1 MKPMDQLTKQTLLA
15 QVGGEEI
22 LRGPLDRFHGLEK
35 HGHMDARVMHAH
47 VPMSAGDAGGRL
59 AFMNPAIAEMRL
71 SGPPG
76 TIITG
81 RGKPDGRNTQPQTMG
96 QKP

>member
-22 LRGPLDRFHGLEK
+22 LRGPLDRFHGLE

-47 VPMSAGDAGGRL
+47 VPISAGDAGDRL
-59 AFMNPAIAEMRL
+59 AVLEPAIAQMRP
-71 SGPPG
+71 SGLPG

>member
-1 MKPMDQLTKQTLLA
+1 MDQLTKETLLA
-15 QVGGEEI
+15 QVGYQAISRRPAGS
-22 LRGPLDRFHGLEK
+22 LHHLEK
-35 HGHMDARVMHAH
+35 HRHMDVQIMHAH
-47 VPMSAGDAGGRL
+47 VPISAGDAGDRL
-59 AFMNPAIAEMRL
+59 AFLEPAIAQMRP
-71 SGPPG
+71 SGLPG